1 MSIDPISATSA
12 VGSLGNAGSLGGI
25 NGIGGIGSIDGVGGT
40 DALDSSAGSGAAS
53 ATGGTDFANQLDASL
68 QHLQN
73 LDTTSDN
80 LAVQA
85 ATGQL
90 TDVHDYIIAA
100 TQANLT
106 TQLAVQVRNKALD
119 AFNEIMRMQA

>member
-1 MSIDPISATSA
+1 VSIEAITAIAAPSGVTGLTGTTGMTGPAGLTGTNGGPAAATS
-12 VGSLGNAGSLGGI
+12 G
-25 NGIGGIGSIDGVGGT
+25 
-40 DALDSSAGSGAAS
+40 
-53 ATGGTDFANQLDASL
+53 DFASTLSASL
-68 QHLQN
+68 ENLQGMQ
-73 LDTTSDN
+73 TKTDN

-100 TQANLT
+100 TEANLA
-106 TQLAVQVRNKALD
+106 TQLAVAVRNKALD

>member
-1 MSIDPISATSA
+1 MSIDAIAPVAGLTA
-12 VGSLGNAGSLGGI
+12 PTVNLGA
-25 NGIGGIGSIDGVGGT
+25 
-40 DALDSSAGSGAAS
+40 SSAAPSSG
-53 ATGGTDFANQLDASL
+53 GDFASQLSASL
-68 QHLQN
+68 QHLQDMQTN
-73 LDTTSDN
+73 TDN

-90 TDVHDYIIAA
+90 ADVHDYIIAA
-100 TQANLT
+100 TEANLT

>member
-1 MSIDPISATSA
+1 MSIDAIAPVAGLSAPM
-12 VGSLGNAGSLGGI
+12 VNLGA
-25 NGIGGIGSIDGVGGT
+25 
-40 DALDSSAGSGAAS
+40 SSAGPSASG
-53 ATGGTDFANQLDASL
+53 DFASQLSASL
-68 QHLQN
+68 QHLQDMQTN
-73 LDTTSDN
+73 TDN

-90 TDVHDYIIAA
+90 ADVHDYIIAA
-100 TQANLT
+100 TEANLT

>member
-1 MSIDPISATSA
+1 MSIDAIAPVAGLA
-12 VGSLGNAGSLGGI
+12 APMMNLGA
-25 NGIGGIGSIDGVGGT
+25 
-40 DALDSSAGSGAAS
+40 SSAAPAA
-53 ATGGTDFANQLDASL
+53 GGDFASQLSASL
-68 QHLQN
+68 QNLQDMQTN
-73 LDTTSDN
+73 TDN

-90 TDVHDYIIAA
+90 ADVHDYIIAA
-100 TQANLT
+100 TEANLT